1 MIAVEGH
8 GPDLDRCAKEQ
19 VQIIGHIQPH
29 GLLFALSEPDLLV
42 KQVSTN
48 ITTFL
53 GLSPESV
60 LDRSFE
66 GVLGAQQFEV
76 FRTHLLRG
84 PERCATAIR
93 LLVRDGA
100 LEVECTAHRQGGILI
115 VELESSQGAHSL
127 GPLDFDIHI
136 KIPMLR
142 MSGACDIAE
151 LSRAAASEVRRLC
164 GFARVMIYRFD
175 KEWNGEVIAE
185 SVGPSPISYLG
196 LRFPASDIPP
206 QVRQLFLLNA
216 TRAIVNVDAT
226 PAPILPPMNPM
237 TGKPLDL
244 THSVLRSASPIHLEY
259 LRNMGVQ
266 SSLTVSIVVAGRLWG
281 MIACHDDKAHRLAR
295 STRSVCELIG
305 QTVAAQ
311 VAWRTDNASL
321 ESRLTARTRRDE
333 VVAGIVASESL
344 IEALRSQSTRLLDLF
359 DADGLVCCIEGLVTS
374 QVTTVQTELLNP
386 VVGKLQ
392 NLTSR
397 GIASCD
403 ELGKL
408 DSGLAAYASL
418 VSGALY
424 IDLAKAGLTEGSSD
438 YLLFLRRELVETI
451 SWAGNP
457 KKAVVADQH
466 DRLHPRKSFEAWQ
479 ETVHGIS
486 RPWTDTELESGLLLR
501 EQMLR
506 LSDIAARKRA
516 EQSLR
521 ESEER
526 FRSMAD
532 GSPSMMWVTDAAGEI
547 EFINRVL
554 REFSGVTCEELQGG
568 KGLMVVHPEAAP
580 QYVAAFNR
588 AVKEH
593 AQFSMEARCL
603 RADGQ
608 WRMVDTR
615 AEPRFSPD
623 GGFLGLVG
631 SSADITERWQ
641 AQEMRERL
649 AAIVD
654 SSDDAIISKNLDG
667 TITAWNRGAEKVF
680 GYPALEMLGKPIL
693 VLLPPERINE
703 ESDIMARIRLGE
715 GIEHFETVR
724 LRKDGTRIDVS
735 VTISPI
741 RDGNGMIVGAS
752 KVARDITG
760 RKQAEQILRSSE
772 EKFRQLAENITGV
785 FWMMNPAGT
794 EILYIGPAYEQI
806 WGRTC
811 KSLYEAPMDWI
822 EAISPDDRQHA
833 HETFMRQLQGEKIDS
848 EYRISTPDGQ
858 EKWIR
863 DRAFPVRDHDGQII
877 RIAGIAEEI
886 TERKRYEEELIH
898 ARKGADAANEAK
910 SEFLANM
917 SHEIRTPLNGII
929 GMTDLVL
936 ETELTVEQRDY
947 LETAKFSADALL
959 NVINE
964 ILDFSKIEAGKIELE
979 KVAFSLTDCVES
991 ALKAMTFRANEKGLE
1006 LLCDIAAEVP
1016 QMVRGDPG
1024 RLRQVLLNLVG
1035 NALKFTEVGE
1045 VGVQVVADAIEEKAS
1060 ILHFIVFDSGVGI
1073 ASEKFELIFD
1083 SFNQADASTTRQFGG
1098 TGLGLTI
1105 SRCLVQM
1112 MGGRVWVESELGAG
1126 SRFHF
1131 TVRLITEANNAAVTK
1146 SLTSPVT
1153 IQGVK
1158 VLIVDDNS
1166 TNRLILHKMVER
1178 WGMNP
1183 TCVSDGEQALAALSA
1198 AENVNQYALMLTDM
1212 HMHRMDGFRL
1222 VGHLKDSMKF
1232 STPTIMMLTS
1242 GDQRGDAARCEELG
1256 IVAYLNKPVRQA
1268 ELREAIIRVL
1278 HAEQEVSSVPLITR
1292 YSLPGKDDFLR
1303 SLHILLAEDNRV
1315 NQKVATRLLEKRGH
1329 HVVLVGNG
1337 EEALGA
1343 LVQGPFDL
1351 VLMDVH
1357 MPGMDGIE
1365 ATMAI
1370 REREKST
1377 GFHQPVIAM
1386 TALAMTGDR
1395 ERCLAAGMDGYLSK
1409 PIDLQKLDEVLAVY
1423 ADSHSSDVDMDTTEL
1438 L

>member
-1 MIAVEGH
+1 MIADEEH
-8 GPDLDRCAKEQ
+8 GSIPDLDRCANEQ
-19 VQIIGHIQPH
+19 VHIIGHIQPH

-53 GLSPESV
+53 GRSPQSV

-66 GVLGAQQFEV
+66 AVLGAQQFEV
-76 FRTHLLRG
+76 FRTQLLRG
-84 PERCATAIR
+84 PESHAATLR
-93 LLVRDGA
+93 LPIKDGV
-100 LEVECTAHRQGGILI
+100 LEVECIGYRQDGVLI
-115 VELESSQGAHSL
+115 VELEPTQGAHSL
-127 GPLDFDIHI
+127 GPLDFDAHI
-136 KIPMLR
+136 RIPLLR
-142 MSGACDIAE
+142 LSAASDIQE
-151 LSRAAASEVRRLC
+151 LSRVAASEVRRIS

-196 LRFPASDIPP
+196 MRFPASDIPP

-216 TRAIVNVDAT
+216 IRAIGDVDAT
-226 PAPILPPMNPM
+226 PAPFLPTVNPL
-237 TGKPLDL
+237 TEKALDL

-266 SSLTVSIVVAGRLWG
+266 SSLTVSILVEGRLWG
-281 MIACHDDKAHRLAR
+281 MIACHDDKEHRLAC

-305 QTVAAQ
+305 QTLAAQ
-311 VAWRTDNASL
+311 VALRTENAAL
-321 ESRLTARTRRDE
+321 ESRLTACAKRDE
-333 VVAGIVASESL
+333 VAAGIAASKSL
-344 IEALRSQSTRLLDLF
+344 VEAVQSQSARLLDLF
-359 DADGLVCCIEGLVTS
+359 DADGLVSCMEGVVTS
-374 QVTTVQTELLNP
+374 QGITVETKLLHP
-386 VVGKLQ
+386 VIS
-392 NLTSR
+392 NLR
-397 GIASCD
+397 NIASQSVVSSD
-403 ELGKL
+403 ELGKRNP
-408 DSGLAAYASL
+408 DLAAYASL

-424 IDLAKAGLTEGSSD
+424 IDLAKTGSTDGSGD
-438 YLLFLRRELVETI
+438 NLLFLRRELVETI

-457 KKAVVADQH
+457 NKAVVADQH

-486 RPWTDTELESGLLLR
+486 RPWTETELESGLVLR

-506 LSDIAARKRA
+506 LGDITARTRA

-532 GSPSMMWVTDAAGEI
+532 GSPSMMWVTDAAGEV
-547 EFINRVL
+547 EFINRVY

-568 KGLMVVHPEAAP
+568 NWKMLVHPDDAP
-580 QYVAAFNR
+580 QYVAAFDR
-588 AVKEH
+588 AVREH
-593 AQFSMEARCL
+593 AQFSMEVRCL
-603 RADGQ
+603 RADGES
-608 WRMVDTR
+608 RMIDTR

-641 AQEMRERL
+641 VQEMRERL

-654 SSDDAIISKNLDG
+654 SSDDAIISTALDG
-667 TITAWNRGAEKVF
+667 TISAWNRGAENVF
-680 GYPALEMLGKPIL
+680 GYPASEIVGKPML
-693 VLLPPERINE
+693 LLLPPERIDE
-703 ESDIMARIRLGE
+703 ESDILARIKRGE
-715 GIEHFETVR
+715 SVEHFETVL

-735 VTISPI
+735 MTISPI
-741 RDGNGMIVGAS
+741 RDGNGMIVGVS

-760 RKQAEQILRSSE
+760 RKQAEQIVRSSE
-772 EKFRQLAENITGV
+772 EKFRQLAENIDEV
-785 FWMMNPAGT
+785 FWMMNAAGT
-794 EILYIGPAYEQI
+794 EIIYISPAYEQI
-806 WGRTC
+806 WGRSC
-811 KSLYEAPMDWI
+811 KSLYETPMDWS
-822 EAISPDDRQHA
+822 EAISPGDREHA

-858 EKWIR
+858 ERWIR
-863 DRAFPVRDHDGQII
+863 DRAFPIRDNDGQLI
-877 RIAGIAEEI
+877 RIAGIAVDI

-936 ETELTVEQRDY
+936 GTELTAEQRDY

-959 NVINE
+959 NVIND

-979 KVAFSLTDCVES
+979 EVAFSLTDCVES
-991 ALKAMTFRANEKGLE
+991 ALKTMTLRANEKGLE

-1035 NALKFTEVGE
+1035 NALKFTEKGE
-1045 VGVQVVADAIEEKAS
+1045 VGIRVVADSIEGKAS
-1060 ILHFIVFDSGVGI
+1060 MLHFIVFDSGVGI
-1073 ASEKFELIFD
+1073 APEKLELIFD

-1131 TVRLITEANNAAVTK
+1131 TVRLVTERNNAAVIE
-1146 SLTSPVT
+1146 SLPPPVT
-1153 IQGVK
+1153 LQGVN
-1158 VLIVDDNS
+1158 VLIVDDNG
-1166 TNRLILHKMVER
+1166 TNRIILHNMVER

-1183 TCVSDGEQALAALSA
+1183 TSVSDGEQALDVLSA
-1198 AENVNQYALMLTDM
+1198 AENANHAYGLILTDM
-1212 HMHRMDGFRL
+1212 HMPRMDGFGL
-1222 VGHLKDSMKF
+1222 VGHLKDRVKF

-1242 GDQRGDAARCEELG
+1242 GGQRGDAARCEELG
-1256 IVAYLNKPVRQA
+1256 IAAYLIKPVRQA
-1268 ELREAIIRVL
+1268 ELREAVIRVL
-1278 HAEQEVSSVPLITR
+1278 HAKQGGLPVPLITR
-1292 YSLPGKDDFLR
+1292 YSLRDKGDLLR

-1315 NQKVATRLLEKRGH
+1315 NQKIATRLLEKRGH
-1329 HVVLVGNG
+1329 HVVLAENG

-1343 LVQGPFDL
+1343 LAQDSFDL

-1357 MPGMDGIE
+1357 MPRMDGIE
-1365 ATMAI
+1365 AAISI
-1370 REREKST
+1370 REKEKST
-1377 GFHQPVIAM
+1377 GLHQPVIAM
-1386 TALAMTGDR
+1386 TALAMIGDR

-1409 PIDLQKLDEVLAVY
+1409 PIDLQQLDDVLAVY
-1423 ADSHSSDVDMDTTEL
+1423 ADRRCGDLT
-1438 L
+1438 